1 MGWDTPTYPQMDG
14 MERNG
19 RIENVCVCMQLMC
32 VCMWGCSL
40 LFSPIS
46 EILLPPSD

>member
-19 RIENVCVCMQLMC
+19 RIENVCVCMKLMC
-32 VCMWGCSL
+32 VYVGV
-40 LFSPIS
+40 FVV
-46 EILLPPSD
+46 ILSDK